1 MHVAV
6 WVLQSEL
13 QSIKMVLFS
22 AFSTFSNQWM
32 RWMMVFRT
40 VRSAM
45 QSVYILSVLH
55 TNTPEALKNAV
66 GQPNPYFRKLNP
78 KLFSDSPE
86 I

>member
-1 MHVAV
+1 
-6 WVLQSEL
+6 
-13 QSIKMVLFS
+13 
-22 AFSTFSNQWM
+22 
-32 RWMMVFRT
+32 
-40 VRSAM
+40 M